1 MRSRKR
7 GARSVEHL
15 VRWNG
20 QGLTGLELSETPLCF
35 LEPKGLG
42 VGVHLGVEARDQAL
56 RKPSALSRGELER
69 LRLKI
74 TCRLRHT
81 EKVADYLFTD
91 AEECC

>member
-69 LRLKI
+69 LSSSACDSRSRAGFDI
-74 TCRLRHT
+74 PRR
-81 EKVADYLFTD
+81 
-91 AEECC
+91 